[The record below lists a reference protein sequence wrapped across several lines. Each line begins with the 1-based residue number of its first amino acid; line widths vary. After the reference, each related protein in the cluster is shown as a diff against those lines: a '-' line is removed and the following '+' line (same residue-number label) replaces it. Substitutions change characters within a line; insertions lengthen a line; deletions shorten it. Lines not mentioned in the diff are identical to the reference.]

1 LKTCVPLEDAGVRE
15 AAVRARGEQG
25 EALVL
30 ALQAVAT
37 RGDEEVSGWTM
48 MGQRSE
54 RWARDAPHVHA
65 EEAGIRRGGDE
76 KGSAHLAVVTNR
88 APVAPNGWPMASDPP
103 STLVLAMSIW
113 PTARPVGNRSCANLS
128 DAKAVMFDSTC
139 TATNQ
144 WTVDEVLT
152 WCVSRASATGGRVRL
167 RNSMT

>member
-1 LKTCVPLEDAGVRE
+1 VGE

-30 ALQAVAT
+30 ALQAVAA
-37 RGDEEVSGWTM
+37 RGDVEVGGGMM

-65 EEAGIRRGGDE
+65 AEAGIRRRGGDE

-139 TATNQ
+139 AATNQ
-144 WTVDEVLT
+144 WTVDKVLR
-152 WCVSRASATGGRVRL
+152 WCVSQARATGGHVML
-167 RNSMT
+167 

>member
-1 LKTCVPLEDAGVRE
+1 M
-15 AAVRARGEQG
+15 
-25 EALVL
+25 
-30 ALQAVAT
+30 
-37 RGDEEVSGWTM
+37 M

-54 RWARDAPHVHA
+54 RWVRDAPHVRA
-65 EEAGIRRGGDE
+65 EGAGLRRRGGDE

-113 PTARPVGNRSCANLS
+113 PTACPVGNRSCANLS

-144 WTVDEVLT
+144 WTVDKVLP
-152 WCVSRASATGGRVRL
+152 WCVSRARATGGRVRL
-167 RNSMT
+167 